1 MPADESA
8 PADAPADAPHTAL
21 WSREPMHRLAGTRDG
36 GGSDSEDDALPELH
50 RAPRSPNRNR
60 PEEEDSDSDSDGGD
74 LTVTPNA
81 FELVSR
87 DDVSHC

>member
-1 MPADESA
+1 MY
-8 PADAPADAPHTAL
+8 
-21 WSREPMHRLAGTRDG
+21 RLAGERSAG
-36 GGSDSEDDALPELH
+36 GGSESDDEGELPELTG
-50 RAPRSPNRNR
+50 
-60 PEEEDSDSDSDGGD
+60 EQDSDSDSDGGD

>member
-1 MPADESA
+1 
-8 PADAPADAPHTAL
+8 
-21 WSREPMHRLAGTRDG
+21 MHRLAGTRSAAG
-36 GGSDSEDDALPELH
+36 CSESDDEGELPELTG
-50 RAPRSPNRNR
+50 
-60 PEEEDSDSDSDGGD
+60 EQDSDSDSDGGD

>member
-1 MPADESA
+1 
-8 PADAPADAPHTAL
+8 
-21 WSREPMHRLAGTRDG
+21 MHRLAGTRSAAG
-36 GGSDSEDDALPELH
+36 PGGSESDDEGELPELTG
-50 RAPRSPNRNR
+50 
-60 PEEEDSDSDSDGGD
+60 EQDSDSDSDGGD

>member
-1 MPADESA
+1 MCSVGSATGTSTDTCAASSPAHSA
-8 PADAPADAPHTAL
+8 
-21 WSREPMHRLAGTRDG
+21 R
-36 GGSDSEDDALPELH
+36 SEYVRFA
-50 RAPRSPNRNR
+50 AK
-60 PEEEDSDSDSDGGD
+60 DSDSDSDGGD

>member
-1 MPADESA
+1 
-8 PADAPADAPHTAL
+8 
-21 WSREPMHRLAGTRDG
+21 MHRLAGARSA
-36 GGSDSEDDALPELH
+36 GGSESDDEGELPELTG
-50 RAPRSPNRNR
+50 
-60 PEEEDSDSDSDGGD
+60 EQDSDSDSDGGD